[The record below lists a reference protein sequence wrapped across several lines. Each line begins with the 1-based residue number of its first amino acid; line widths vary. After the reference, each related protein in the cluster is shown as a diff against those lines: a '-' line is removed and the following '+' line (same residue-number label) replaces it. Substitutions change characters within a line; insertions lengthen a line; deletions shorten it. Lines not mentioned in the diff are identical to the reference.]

1 MSRNRSIRCCRIQ
14 PVRLMFIIAALAVAP
29 IHARAVRQ
37 QPREPQKDFAAL
49 LTQAKLQADL
59 GNHQQAVDAFSY
71 IVRDV
76 TAPATIRNEAMVR
89 LGLALNATGNIGAST
104 KVFKDAATSS
114 SADPKNFRFLIY
126 AVARTVPG
134 KIWPTFRAPFEEL
147 LKTGE
152 VVTVEELGREIAP
165 PKRVYLKKEE
175 MGLKTIWKPFPPAGK
190 GARGNYRSDIAA
202 YELDKMLGLDMVPP
216 TVERIIEGRPGNIQL
231 WINGCRLY
239 KDLQRNIPT
248 TSDWKHQVSRMN
260 LFDALIGNTGRDA
273 GNNLLV
279 DPNWDIV
286 LVDHLLAFSN
296 ETELR
301 NPPDQFD
308 RRLVTKL
315 RTLREDD
322 LETRLK
328 GILSEEDI
336 RNILIRRD
344 ALLAHLSK
352 LIADK
357 GESAVLF

>member
-1 MSRNRSIRCCRIQ
+1 M
-14 PVRLMFIIAALAVAP
+14 RLMFIIAALAVAP

-37 QPREPQKDFAAL
+37 QPGEPQKDFAAL

-59 GNHQQAVDAFSY
+59 GNHQQAADAFSY
-71 IVRDV
+71 IVRDL

-114 SADPKNFRFLIY
+114 SADPRIFRFLIY

-147 LKTGE
+147 LKTAE
-152 VVTVEELGREIAP
+152 VVTVEELGRQIAP

-175 MGLKTIWKPFPPAGK
+175 IGLKTIWKPFPPAGA
-190 GARGNYRSDIAA
+190 GARENYRADIAA
-202 YELDKMLGLDMVPP
+202 YELDKMLGMDMVPP
-216 TVERIIEGRPGNIQL
+216 TVERIIEGRPGTIHL

-248 TSDWKHQVSRMN
+248 TSDWNHKVTRMN

-296 ETELR
+296 ETDLR

-315 RTLREDD
+315 RALREDD

-328 GILSEEDI
+328 GILSGEDI

-352 LIADK
+352 LIAEK